1 MRPWR
6 ELPFEVITDLFNST
20 SIEEQKSRIYKFVT
34 TYYQVFNKDDMKRK
48 FPNFPDHYYDYLS
61 LAAQRRFDTLV
72 KEEKKKWE
80 IDRVDEMSPSGL
92 RAPSSAQLTLF
103 LGRNCVSK
111 PVPMISRI
119 QTRASC
125 APPPLPWGFGTG
137 ATAPRVQ
144 AAR

>member
-1 MRPWR
+1 MREIGRGIVERLEVFNCFQRLTIDPTLPANASEVRPWR

-20 SIEEQKSRIYKFVT
+20 SIEDDEEQKSRIYKFAK

-92 RAPSSAQLTLF
+92 R
-103 LGRNCVSK
+103 CV
-111 PVPMISRI
+111 
-119 QTRASC
+119 
-125 APPPLPWGFGTG
+125 
-137 ATAPRVQ
+137 
-144 AAR
+144 